1 MGTGLY
7 ITTISKTQAATM
19 TATENS
25 NAAKFTAVYNDDE
38 TVSLLY
44 NNDKSIALSLNSDN
58 STIIGGYAN
67 ENRGKWR
74 VKLVVDNNTGIEG
87 IEEVKPM
94 SEGIYDLTG
103 RKIDDITNPGIY
115 IINGK
120 KVLVK

>member
-1 MGTGLY
+1 
-7 ITTISKTQAATM
+7 M
-19 TATENS
+19 TATESS

-44 NNDKSIALSLNSDN
+44 NNDSSIALSLSSDN

-74 VKLVVDNNTGIEG
+74 VKLVVENNTAIEG
-87 IEEVKPM
+87 IEEVEPV
-94 SEGIYDLTG
+94 SEGTYDLTG
-103 RKIDDITNPGIY
+103 RKIEDITKPGIY

-120 KVLVK
+120 KVFVK